1 MKISEGGRGG
11 GFLLK
16 EWTTHSLSRD
26 LVIKLR
32 RQMPIFLF
40 RLLSEHLS

>member
-1 MKISEGGRGG
+1 MNISEGGRGEV
-11 GFLLK
+11 FLLK
-16 EWTTHSLSRD
+16 DWTMHSLSRG

-40 RLLSEHLS
+40 RLLS